1 MEDTNKQEW
10 QAEAENEWSP
20 LEVHELPLDQAL
32 QSSFSPFGIN
42 CQESQ
47 TAGGGGGGG

>member
-1 MEDTNKQEW
+1 MQDTNKQEW

-32 QSSFSPFGIN
+32 QSLDQALQSSFSPFGIN
-42 CQESQ
+42 FQ
-47 TAGGGGGGG
+47 